1 MQSKL
6 QQKVVRNALEVEPQG
21 SVTSL
26 TLRAGRR
33 MALVYAESCIAF
45 AAAAGLTSDRTLT
58 LLALGLA
65 LPGAGFLPLNDI
77 GAILWFVASLAAFVA
92 ALVLWF
98 GTGNVLAPPLAWS
111 GSIVAAILIP
121 SNGTAPIETAW
132 LLVPV
137 ACACAALSLAFKPRR
152 RSPTPAVLV
161 QAATAS
167 CEPAP
172 ASHREEEPDSRT
184 TSLLRLLLDRAL
196 QPVDAFEGFEQR
208 DQFQTA
214 ALRYQVNFLS
224 YALSMAQRRFLP
236 ACAGAMH
243 EAQRRLLLKQQDHR
257 LWRYWALESLWG
269 HLRRSRDPVPRDNI
283 MYTGFVLMQIALAE
297 AALGRSIA
305 ADGQTHLRLRHPGGE
320 VFAYGRDDLARV
332 LAEQYARAPW
342 GLLACEPH
350 WIYPLCNMITAAGLR
365 AVDAQARDDR
375 WARLSGRFMA
385 GIERDF
391 TTADGRIVPFRS
403 SLTGLA
409 LPMAGGA
416 VMQAFPCLFLNAIDP
431 VRARR
436 QWERLRDDLAHQDWA
451 RAFWPIDVGN
461 YGFSRASSLAASA
474 AAAAEMGDGE
484 GLAALL
490 AMLDRECPPVMLHG
504 IAHRPRASLW
514 AHAVELM
521 ARCGG
526 KDGLRSL
533 IETPAMVKGPHV
545 AEAPYPSVLVTRAV
559 ARGAALD
566 LVLRAGVAPGP
577 VTLRLAGLDP
587 GRSYATTGDIAAAV
601 RAGADGEATVDLIL
615 ADRLSLTI
623 HPVA

>member
-6 QQKVVRNALEVEPQG
+6 LQKVSGTLVGNELGEGAP
-21 SVTSL
+21 SL
-26 TLRAGRR
+26 TLHTCRR
-33 MALVYAESCIAF
+33 MALTYAGICITV
-45 AAAAGLTSDRTLT
+45 AAAASLTGNGTSTI
-58 LLALGLA
+58 LALGVA
-65 LPGAGFLPLNDI
+65 IPGAGFLPPLDV
-77 GAILWFVASLAAFVA
+77 GAMLWTVASMAIFAVGL
-92 ALVLWF
+92 LLWF
-98 GTGNVLAPPLAWS
+98 GTGNVLAPPLAWG
-111 GSIVAAILIP
+111 GSIVAAILIR
-121 SNGTAPIETAW
+121 SDTSAPIEAAW

-137 ACACAALSLAFKPRR
+137 VCALFALASAFKPRL
-152 RSPTPAVLV
+152 RSPTPAALE
-161 QAATAS
+161 QAAGAR

-172 ASHREEEPDSRT
+172 KPRPEEELDPRT

-196 QPVDAFEGFEQR
+196 QPVETFEGFERR

-224 YALSMAQRRFLP
+224 YAISMAQRRFLP
-236 ACAGAMH
+236 AYVGVMR
-243 EAQRRLLLKQQDHR
+243 EAQHRLLLKQQDLR

-269 HLRRSRDPVPRDNI
+269 HLRWSPDPVPRDNI
-283 MYTGFVLMQIALAE
+283 MYTGFVLTQIALAE

-305 ADGQTHLRLRHPGGE
+305 AEGHMHLRLRHPGGE

-332 LAEQYARAPW
+332 LAEQYERAPW

-365 AVDAQARDDR
+365 AVDAQAGSNR
-375 WARLSGRFMA
+375 WERISSRFLA
-385 GIERDF
+385 GLDRDF
-391 TTADGRIVPFRS
+391 VTADGRIVPFRS

-431 VRARR
+431 GRASR
-436 QWERLRDDLAHQDWA
+436 QWQRLRDDLARADWA

-474 AAAAEMGDGE
+474 AAAAEMGDGDS
-484 GLAALL
+484 LVAIL
-490 AMLDRECPPVMLHG
+490 AMLDRECPSVTLHG

-514 AHAVELM
+514 AHALELM

-526 KDGLRSL
+526 KDALSGL
-533 IETPAMVKGPHV
+533 IEAPAMANGPHL
-545 AEAPYPSVLVTRAV
+545 AEAPYPAVIVTSAV

-566 LVLRAGVAPGP
+566 LVLRPGASP
-577 VTLRLAGLDP
+577 ASVTLRLEGLDP
-587 GRSYATTGDIAAAV
+587 GRAYTTMGGIAAAFK
-601 RAGADGEATVDLIL
+601 AEMDGAAMLEFVL
-615 ADRLSLTI
+615 ADRLSFTI
-623 HPVA
+623 HPVV